1 MSFQLYNIWTDIF
14 TLCFKY
20 YIDINPIGVPCNGA
34 SSCCIPGIPCREGEG
49 DCDVDLDCEQGLLCG
64 HNNCPKKSGFSWDIA
79 DDCCYKPS
87 NGKLNGYMNI
97 LMNIFVRKNLVRFLI
112 EKWYCILFDCSKRKC
127 NCFVRT

>member
-64 HNNCPKKSGFSWDIA
+64 HNNCPKKSGFSWDVA

-87 NGKLNGYMNI
+87 NGKLNGYISMFIDIIARIIKGRVSIKVMYNI
-97 LMNIFVRKNLVRFLI
+97 
-112 EKWYCILFDCSKRKC
+112 
-127 NCFVRT
+127 